1 LFLLLFVERYFTS
14 TWDLQSSGS
23 PFCQRQ
29 AIVAGWQ
36 ELAASFFSTVPGHLL
51 CKLAKKRSGVLS
63 LLVVLHTNDSFFFF
77 HSHFWMAH
85 TSISIIPRNT
95 SSRFPQMWW
104 KKKKNTASSSI
115 TKT

>member
-1 LFLLLFVERYFTS
+1 
-14 TWDLQSSGS
+14 
-23 PFCQRQ
+23 
-29 AIVAGWQ
+29 VAGWQ

-63 LLVVLHTNDSFFFF
+63 LLVVLHTNDSFFF

-95 SSRFPQMWW
+95 SSRFPQTWW
-104 KKKKNTASSSI
+104 KKKKTPLPHPSPKLELTQNQQHTLTI
-115 TKT
+115 